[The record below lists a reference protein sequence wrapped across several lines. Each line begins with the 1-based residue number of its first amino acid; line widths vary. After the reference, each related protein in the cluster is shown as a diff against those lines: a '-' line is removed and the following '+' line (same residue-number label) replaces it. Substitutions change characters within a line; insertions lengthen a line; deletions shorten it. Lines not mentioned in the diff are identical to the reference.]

1 MDTIRSNWRA
11 FRHWQKRRPFWG
23 ATFLLL
29 SSLVILWIPMQLYE
43 ISLVPGSMVFAGFFL
58 GGMVLLMGILAY
70 AMPRL
75 STLLGIIGM
84 FSAIVS
90 IMGALGGFL
99 VGTILG
105 IIGGALCI
113 AWRPQWAE
121 ADAPMAHSEAAA
133 DKEPSATAA
142 D

>member
-1 MDTIRSNWRA
+1 MGIIRSSWQAFGRWR
-11 FRHWQKRRPFWG
+11 KRRPFWG

-29 SSLVILWIPMQLYE
+29 SSLVILWVPMQLYE

-58 GGMVLLMGILAY
+58 GGMVMLMGILSY

-75 STLLGIIGM
+75 STL
-84 FSAIVS
+84 
-90 IMGALGGFL
+90 
-99 VGTILG
+99 LG

-121 ADAPMAHSEAAA
+121 ADAPAAHHEAAA
-133 DKEPSATAA
+133 DKEPSAAI

>member
-1 MDTIRSNWRA
+1 MNAIRSAWRR
-11 FRHWQKRRPFWG
+11 FRQWQKRRPFWG

-29 SSLVILWIPMQLYE
+29 SSLVILWVPAQLYE

-58 GGMVLLMGILAY
+58 GGMVWLMGVLAY

-75 STLLGIIGM
+75 STLIGIIGM
-84 FSAIVS
+84 FSAILS

-99 VGTILG
+99 IGTILG

-113 AWRPQWAE
+113 AWRPQWADP
-121 ADAPMAHSEAAA
+121 AAPLAHHEAAA
-133 DKEPSATAA
+133 DKEATTATS
-142 D
+142 

>member
-1 MDTIRSNWRA
+1 MNVIRSAWRG
-11 FRHWQKRRPFWG
+11 FRQWQKRRPFLG

-29 SSLVILWIPMQLYE
+29 SSVVILWVPAQLYE

-58 GGMVLLMGILAY
+58 GGMVGLMGVLAY

-75 STLLGIIGM
+75 STLIGIIGM
-84 FSAIVS
+84 FSAILS

-113 AWRPQWAE
+113 AWRPQWADP
-121 ADAPMAHSEAAA
+121 AAPLAHHEAAA
-133 DKEPSATAA
+133 DKEATAA
-142 D
+142 TS

>member
-1 MDTIRSNWRA
+1 MGIIRSSWQAFGRWR
-11 FRHWQKRRPFWG
+11 KRRPFWG

-58 GGMVLLMGILAY
+58 GGMVMLMGILSY

-84 FSAIVS
+84 FSAILS

-113 AWRPQWAE
+113 AWRPQWADP
-121 ADAPMAHSEAAA
+121 AAPLAHHEAAA
-133 DKEPSATAA
+133 DKEATTATS
-142 D
+142 